1 LAGFQ
6 EERSVNRF
14 MASTLVAAA
23 CLVVAAPKPF
33 AQARGDDAPAQAAAQ
48 APTSDDKHFVFADF
62 EKADDNKKPISA
74 RGGAINIYPY
84 QAPGTKEAT
93 AQGPELVH
101 VKRDDPNHLLKFDY
115 ALFAPSDWTGV
126 TLEIHGQPD
135 VDGKMVPDDFSA
147 FKVLSL
153 DCFATG
159 VPIVRVEILSQGKG
173 KDTATA
179 PPQYTF
185 KVKEGL
191 NTYKIPLKAFSQPQW
206 VQDERVD
213 PKDVLKNLTSI
224 HVIPFCEGPCE
235 ANKQGMVILDNIV
248 FEK

>member
-1 LAGFQ
+1 M
-6 EERSVNRF
+6 NRF
-14 MASTLVAAA
+14 IVCSAIAATCA
-23 CLVVAAPKPF
+23 LCTSAAL
-33 AQARGDDAPAQAAAQ
+33 AQARGDGQSPAPPAAAKQ
-48 APTSDDKHFVFADF
+48 PVNDSKHFVYADF
-62 EKADDNKKPISA
+62 EKAGDDNKPVTS
-74 RGGAINIYPY
+74 RGGAINIFPY

-93 AQGPELVH
+93 ASAPELVH

-126 TLEIHGQPD
+126 TLEMHGQPD
-135 VDGKMVPDDFSA
+135 ADGKMVPDDFSEY
-147 FKVLSL
+147 KVLSL
-153 DCFATG
+153 ECYATG
-159 VPIVRVEILSQGKG
+159 VPILRVEILSQGKG

-206 VQDERVD
+206 VTDERVD
-213 PKDVLKNLTSI
+213 PKNVLKTLTSI

>member
-14 MASTLVAAA
+14 IVCSLVAAA
-23 CLVVAAPKPF
+23 CAVASPRSF
-33 AQARGDDAPAQAAAQ
+33 AQTPAGPAAAAQ
-48 APTSDDKHFVFADF
+48 PVNDDKHFVYADF

-74 RGGAINIYPY
+74 RGGTIGLFPF
-84 QAPGTKEAT
+84 QQLGTREAT

-101 VKRDDPNHLLKFDY
+101 VKKDDPNHLLKFDY
-115 ALFAPSDWTGV
+115 ALFAPTDWTGV

-135 VDGKMVPDDFSA
+135 QDGKMVPDDLSG

-153 DCFATG
+153 DCYATG
-159 VPIVRVEILSQGKG
+159 VPIIRVEILSQAKG
-173 KDTATA
+173 KDTATV

-191 NTYKIPLKAFSQPQW
+191 NTYKIPLKGFSQPQW
-206 VQDERVD
+206 VTDERVD
-213 PKDVLKNLTSI
+213 PKDVLKSLTSI
-224 HVIPFCEGPCE
+224 HIIPFCEGPCE

>member
-1 LAGFQ
+1 
-6 EERSVNRF
+6 VNRF
-14 MASTLVAAA
+14 MALTFLAAA
-23 CLVVAAPKPF
+23 GLVVAPPPSF
-33 AQARGDDAPAQAAAQ
+33 GQARGDDAPAQAAAKP
-48 APTSDDKHFVFADF
+48 PTSDDKHFVFADF

-74 RGGAINIYPY
+74 RGGAINVFPY

-93 AQGPELVH
+93 VQGPELVH

-135 VDGKMVPDDFSA
+135 VDGKMVPDDLSA

-159 VPIVRVEILSQGKG
+159 VPIIRVEILSQGKG

-206 VQDERVD
+206 VTDVRVD
-213 PKDVLKNLTSI
+213 PKDVLKALTSV

>member
-1 LAGFQ
+1 M
-6 EERSVNRF
+6 NRF
-14 MASTLVAAA
+14 MAFTFVAAA
-23 CLVVAAPKPF
+23 CLVVAAPRSF
-33 AQARGDDAPAQAAAQ
+33 GQARGDDTPAQAAAT

-74 RGGAINIYPY
+74 RGGAINVFPY

-93 AQGPELVH
+93 VQGPELVH

-135 VDGKMVPDDFSA
+135 ADGKMVSDDLSA

-159 VPIVRVEILSQGKG
+159 VPIIRVEILSQGKG
-173 KDTATA
+173 TDTATA

-191 NTYKIPLKAFSQPQW
+191 NTYKIPLKAFTQPEW
-206 VQDERVD
+206 VKDERVD
-213 PKDVLKNLTSI
+213 PKEILKNLTS
-224 HVIPFCEGPCE
+224 VKVSVFCENHCE
-235 ANKQGMVILDNIV
+235 ANKQGMMILDNLV

>member
-1 LAGFQ
+1 M
-6 EERSVNRF
+6 NRF
-14 MASTLVAAA
+14 IVSSAIAATCALGAGSTW
-23 CLVVAAPKPF
+23 
-33 AQARGDDAPAQAAAQ
+33 AQARDGGQDAAASAAAKQ
-48 APTSDDKHFVFADF
+48 PVNDDRHFVFADF

-74 RGGAINIYPY
+74 RGGTIGLFPF
-84 QAPGTKEAT
+84 QAQGTREAT

-101 VKRDDPNHLLKFDY
+101 VKKDDPNHLLKFDY
-115 ALFAPSDWTGV
+115 ALFAPTDWTGV

-135 VDGKMVPDDFSA
+135 VDGKMVSDD
-147 FKVLSL
+147 LSVYKIL
-153 DCFATG
+153 SFDCYATG
-159 VPIVRVEILSQGKG
+159 VPIIRVEILSQGKG

-206 VQDERVD
+206 VTDERVD

>member
-1 LAGFQ
+1 
-6 EERSVNRF
+6 VNRF
-14 MASTLVAAA
+14 IVFSAIAAA
-23 CLVVAAPKPF
+23 SVVGSAVVA
-33 AQARGDDAPAQAAAQ
+33 QTRDGGQ
-48 APTSDDKHFVFADF
+48 APSAATTAHQPVNDDKHFVYADF
-62 EKADDNKKPISA
+62 EKADDSNKPVRA
-74 RGGAINIYPY
+74 RGGAINIFPFH
-84 QAPGTKEAT
+84 APGTREAT
-93 AQGPELVH
+93 ATPPELVH

-135 VDGKMVPDDFSA
+135 ADGKMVSDDLSA
-147 FKVLSL
+147 YKVLSL
-153 DCFATG
+153 DCYATG
-159 VPIVRVEILSQGKG
+159 VPILRVEILSQGKG

>member
-1 LAGFQ
+1 M
-6 EERSVNRF
+6 NRF
-14 MASTLVAAA
+14 MALTFLAAA
-23 CLVVAAPKPF
+23 GLVVAPPPSF
-33 AQARGDDAPAQAAAQ
+33 GQARGDDAPAQAAAKP
-48 APTSDDKHFVFADF
+48 PTSDDKHFVFADF

-74 RGGAINIYPY
+74 RGGAINVFPY

-93 AQGPELVH
+93 VQGPELVH

-135 VDGKMVPDDFSA
+135 VDGKMVPDDLSA

-159 VPIVRVEILSQGKG
+159 VPIIRVEILSQGKG

-206 VQDERVD
+206 VTDVRVD
-213 PKDVLKNLTSI
+213 PKDVLKALTSV

>member
-1 LAGFQ
+1 
-6 EERSVNRF
+6 VNRF
-14 MASTLVAAA
+14 MALTFLAAA
-23 CLVVAAPKPF
+23 GLVVAAPPSF
-33 AQARGDDAPAQAAAQ
+33 GQARGDDAPAQAAAKP
-48 APTSDDKHFVFADF
+48 PTSDDKHFVFADF

-74 RGGAINIYPY
+74 RGGAINVFPY

-93 AQGPELVH
+93 VQGPELVH

-135 VDGKMVPDDFSA
+135 VDGKMVPDDLSA

-159 VPIVRVEILSQGKG
+159 VPIIRVEILSQGKG

-206 VQDERVD
+206 VTDVRVD
-213 PKDVLKNLTSI
+213 PKDVLKALTSV